1 VQKRVAHRTELW
13 SARVSRAGFGVAP
26 KQAFLKTRIVSSG
39 MKPEKFATARHR
51 RQHARRVCSPE
62 KNQNWT
68 ISHTSTPTQRVG
80 LVWPRPHRPA
90 LILLFAKKFF
100 RVVGSFDP
108 DRGHRPRLQ
117 QRMRWTGQIFW
128 LLAYDACAARTFF
141 PPSPPKLSGIGP
153 MGSRI
158 QLQQRNCSRFS
169 RDSCADPLFQ
179 ARKELGPRS
188 SASRSG
194 TQDLL
199 ALSHKPPTQWD
210 NGTVGRERFL
220 LRARREQPRRVCRS
234 K

>member
-1 VQKRVAHRTELW
+1 MIDRAEYQNALPRRSPAQLPLRPAKESAGLPALGKRLVQKRVAHRTELW

-62 KNQNWT
+62 KT
-68 ISHTSTPTQRVG
+68 KLDDFAYKAPPTQRVG

-100 RVVGSFDP
+100 RCSRDRLIPTAVI
-108 DRGHRPRLQ
+108 DRGYNS
-117 QRMRWTGQIFW
+117 RMRWTGQIFW

-169 RDSCADPLFQ
+169 RDFLRRPTF
-179 ARKELGPRS
+179 PS
-188 SASRSG
+188 SQR
-194 TQDLL
+194 TR
-199 ALSHKPPTQWD
+199 T
-210 NGTVGRERFL
+210 E
-220 LRARREQPRRVCRS
+220 E
-234 K
+234 